1 MKIRLISALAI
12 GLLTS
17 ACGSSSGVDGNKPLS
32 DLDRDDAER
41 LCEFAGDLMADIS
54 GGSKFQRAMCS
65 IQGYAMEQ
73 ARLGTCEDIRDEC
86 LSAEPGDDD
95 FIEEEIGDVCDDDSF
110 DFAPSCDV
118 TVKEFEDCMR
128 AVRDRMRDSFNN
140 VTCDNLREA
149 EEDESL
155 EDFYDVSGLP
165 ECEGLAERCDY

>member
-17 ACGSSSGVDGNKPLS
+17 ACGSSSGVDGNKQLS
-32 DLDRDDAER
+32 ELDGDDAER
-41 LCEFAGDLMADIS
+41 LCEFASDLMADIS
-54 GGSKFQRAMCS
+54 GGSNFQRALCS

-86 LSAEPGDDD
+86 LSAERGDDD
-95 FIEEEIGDVCDDDSF
+95 FIEDEIGEVCDDDSF

-128 AVRDRMRDSFNN
+128 AVRDRMRDSFKN
-140 VTCDNLREA
+140 VTCDSLRESG
-149 EEDESL
+149 ED
-155 EDFYDVSGLP
+155 DFLDDFDDLSGLP
-165 ECEGLAERCDY
+165 ECQGLAERCDY